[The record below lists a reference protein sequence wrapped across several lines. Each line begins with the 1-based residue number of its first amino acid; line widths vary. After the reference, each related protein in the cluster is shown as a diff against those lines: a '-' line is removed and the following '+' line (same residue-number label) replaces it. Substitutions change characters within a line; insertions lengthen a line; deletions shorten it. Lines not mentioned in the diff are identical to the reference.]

1 MKALNRFVLIIV
13 AGISGPVLAQERSE
27 STASALQDNS
37 FLIEEAYNQEPGVVQ
52 HILNTALSVNHHAG
66 NSETR
71 WDTTFTQEWPIGSET
86 HQFSYTAPVS
96 FIDGDH
102 GSESGVGDLFLNYRL
117 QVLTE
122 TDQRPAFSPRF
133 SLILPTGDETRG
145 FGNGVV
151 GYQGNLPVSKIVS
164 DRWTL
169 HGNLGATFL
178 PDVEGHDLFNYNVG
192 GSAIYA
198 VSRELNLMLEC
209 VSFCNEE
216 AARSGRRRDCAAIL
230 LPGFRYA
237 FNFKNGTQIVGG
249 IGAPIGLTSAA
260 PDYGVF
266 LYFSVEHF
274 FARPLK
280 R

>member
-1 MKALNRFVLIIV
+1 M
-13 AGISGPVLAQERSE
+13 
-27 STASALQDNS
+27 ASALQDNS
-37 FLIEEAYNQEPGVVQ
+37 FLVEEAYDQEPGVVQ
-52 HILNTALSVNHHAG
+52 HIWNAVLGVNHHAG

-71 WDTTFTQEWPIGSET
+71 WDTSFTQEWPIGSET

-96 FIDGDH
+96 FIDGAH
-102 GSESGVGDLFLNYRL
+102 ESENGIGDVLLNYRL
-117 QVLTE
+117 QVLSE
-122 TDQRPAFSPRF
+122 TVQRPAFSPRF
-133 SLILPTGDETRG
+133 SLILPTGDEDRG
-145 FGNGVV
+145 LGNGVV
-151 GYQGNLPVSKIVS
+151 GYQVNLPVSKIVS

-178 PDVEGHDLFNYNVG
+178 PEVEGHDLFNYNVG
-192 GSAIYA
+192 GSAIFA

-216 AARSGRRRDCAAIL
+216 VDGRGTRRDCAAIL
-230 LPGFRYA
+230 SPGFRYA
-237 FNFKNGTQIVGG
+237 FNFKNGTQVVGG
-249 IGAPIGLTSAA
+249 IAAPVGLTSTA

-274 FARPLK
+274 FARPSK